1 MPQPSRYV
9 TARLSIRRGTKDAWE
24 SENTILLEG
33 EPGWEL
39 DTRRLKIGDGETAWN
54 DLNYYTV
61 GDSEASGTVI
71 HDSSVLPEHIT
82 SVSSAVEYFGAKFK
96 VYDEQGVN
104 EFVAGLQ
111 GSTPR
116 YVLTL
121 AAGTGGTASSGS
133 PSSVVFS
140 NTLIN
145 ITATPFAGYEFDYWQ
160 GENVTDS
167 TLAQTT
173 VLITQDQYVRAN
185 FKLIT

>member
-71 HDSSVLPEHIT
+71 HDSSVLPEYVN
-82 SVSSAVEYFGAKFK
+82 SVTGAVEYFGAKFK

-104 EFVAGLQ
+104 EFIAGLS
-111 GSTPR
+111 GGTPK

-121 AAGTGGTASSGS
+121 AAGTGGTASYDGTDN
-133 PSSVVFS
+133 VF
-140 NTLIN
+140 NLNDLVT

-160 GENVTDS
+160 GDNINQPLDS
-167 TLAQTT
+167 QT
-173 VLITQDQYVRAN
+173 VVQIQEDQYVRAN

>member
-1 MPQPSRYV
+1 MPQPSRFV

-24 SENTILLEG
+24 SENTILLQG

-61 GDSEASGTVI
+61 GDSEAAGTVI

-96 VYDEQGVN
+96 VYDEQGAN
-104 EFVAGLQ
+104 EFIAGLQ
-111 GSTPR
+111 GTSPQ

-121 AAGTGGTASSGS
+121 AAGTGGTASSDAS
-133 PSSVVFS
+133 SSVVTF
-140 NTLIN
+140 NTSIT
-145 ITATPFAGYEFDYWQ
+145 ITATPFTGYEFDYWQ
-160 GENVTDS
+160 GDNITDTAAS
-167 TLAQTT
+167 QTI
-173 VLITQDQYVRAN
+173 VLIKQDQYVRAN
-185 FKLIT
+185 FKLIQ